1 MSLPFNLGFSGLSSG
16 LQTKNAAVV
25 LTFGDDFSSYADQTA
40 ADLAWPTSNTG
51 QARVNI
57 SNDNIN
63 IIFTTANLDEVPTI
77 YYDLTSTSNEK
88 WVLRYKLNLTT
99 ITAPGNYNFACF
111 MALSDNT
118 SHAGISQDSIG
129 LLLLISNG
137 GTKQYKCYDRDNAL
151 LFEADPPTGDVTFSY
166 TPVTG
171 TIYVQIT
178 RSSTTAYT
186 VKLYSDATYTTL
198 IETASGTTV
207 STVTNLRYIKFGMR
221 DNSGHATGALTATID
236 DIEFYNGVNSV

>member
-1 MSLPFNLGFSGLSSG
+1 MKSISIQNPGFLGSKI
-16 LQTKNAAVV
+16 TAAV

-40 ADLAWPTSNTG
+40 ADAAWVTSNTG

-57 SNDNIN
+57 SNDNLD
-63 IIFTTANLDEVPTI
+63 IIFTTANANDAPTI

-88 WVLRYKLNLTT
+88 WVLRYKLNITT
-99 ITAPGNYNFACF
+99 ITAPGNYNFTCF
-111 MALSDNT
+111 MSVSDNT

-129 LLLLISNG
+129 LLLLVSSG
-137 GTKQYKCYDRDNAL
+137 GTKYYKCYDRDNTG
-151 LFEADPPTGDVTFSY
+151 LFDADPPTGDITFSY

-198 IETASGTTV
+198 IESASGTTV
-207 STVTNLRYIKFGMR
+207 STVTNLRYIKFGMM

-236 DIEFYNGVNSV
+236 DIKFYNGVDSV